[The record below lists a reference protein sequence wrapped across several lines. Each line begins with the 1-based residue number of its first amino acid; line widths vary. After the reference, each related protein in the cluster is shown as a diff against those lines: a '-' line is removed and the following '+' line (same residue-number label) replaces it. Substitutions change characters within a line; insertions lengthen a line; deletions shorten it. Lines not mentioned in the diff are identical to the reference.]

1 MFPEEWALG
10 GGMLF
15 VWEVVDVV
23 GERGVFL
30 DGPVVATDVDD
41 DTAPGGEADGRKPT
55 GTVSMWTSGRG
66 WHGRPWV
73 SCPP

>member
-15 VWEVVDVV
+15 VWEVVDAV
-23 GERGVFL
+23 GERGLFL

-41 DTAPGGEADGRKPT
+41 DTAPGGEADCGLGIFISPT
-55 GTVSMWTSGRG
+55 DEEASPGVDDEYIG
-66 WHGRPWV
+66 
-73 SCPP
+73 C